1 MVIKGERNLKI
12 LWDMADKDGLS
23 KVLAA
28 MAKQQEQQHQM
39 LEALRLLISSRR
51 EPERS
56 SAPSFPAYDKTTE
69 RWLTYI
75 GRLEQHFGA
84 NRITDNAQKRAYLLS
99 WIGNECFA
107 LFQRLF
113 SREDFGQQS
122 YECLVAALTEHRASK
137 THIIAD
143 LRGVAQDCHYVCDNP
158 KCTAAFVDGLI
169 RDMIILPTPH
179 EQVRTTALQYANPS
193 LDQVISIAQSFE
205 ASQSTTATIKGGSS
219 VSWPEVHRVGK
230 DTSFPRRH
238 QTPRANEK
246 DIRVRSCPSCWIQH
260 TRSLCPMRKAIC
272 RKCRKV
278 RHIAIVCLF
287 EAALPASARSK
298 FTQHQDKVK
307 LVASEVRTLERV
319 FSCRPAVISRS
330 VQRQM
335 WIDLLVN
342 GAAIA
347 FQVDT
352 GATCSM
358 IGLPAYR
365 KLGSPVCEPAAQVL
379 KSYGGQQIPV
389 RGSLMVTVQCG
400 SRSRVLPLLVTDLP
414 NGCNLFGIDWFD
426 AFNFEV
432 SVAFPPFGKQYTL
445 LVGSVEASPVVLSSA
460 EESQRS
466 QLGVRN
472 LEDKYKSLFSPGLGD
487 VYLFTLI
494 CN

>member
-1 MVIKGERNLKI
+1 MDTDRYGSSVWVVIRMVIKGERNLKI

-122 YECLVAALTEHRASK
+122 
-137 THIIAD
+137 
-143 LRGVAQDCHYVCDNP
+143 
-158 KCTAAFVDGLI
+158 
-169 RDMIILPTPH
+169 
-179 EQVRTTALQYANPS
+179 
-193 LDQVISIAQSFE
+193 
-205 ASQSTTATIKGGSS
+205 
-219 VSWPEVHRVGK
+219 
-230 DTSFPRRH
+230 
-238 QTPRANEK
+238 
-246 DIRVRSCPSCWIQH
+246 
-260 TRSLCPMRKAIC
+260 
-272 RKCRKV
+272 
-278 RHIAIVCLF
+278 
-287 EAALPASARSK
+287 
-298 FTQHQDKVK
+298 
-307 LVASEVRTLERV
+307 
-319 FSCRPAVISRS
+319 
-330 VQRQM
+330 
-335 WIDLLVN
+335 
-342 GAAIA
+342 
-347 FQVDT
+347 
-352 GATCSM
+352 
-358 IGLPAYR
+358 
-365 KLGSPVCEPAAQVL
+365 
-379 KSYGGQQIPV
+379 
-389 RGSLMVTVQCG
+389 
-400 SRSRVLPLLVTDLP
+400 SRVLPLLVTDLP

-472 LEDKYKSLFSPGLGD
+472 LEDKFKSLFSPGLGRCLSFHAHLQLKARARPRFFKARPIPFACMD
-487 VYLFTLI
+487 MVKKEIDRFTESGIWIPVKSSVWAAPIVVVPKSTGSIRI
-494 CN
+494 CGDFKLSVNSQLEVEHYPIPRIEEIFHKLGKGQT